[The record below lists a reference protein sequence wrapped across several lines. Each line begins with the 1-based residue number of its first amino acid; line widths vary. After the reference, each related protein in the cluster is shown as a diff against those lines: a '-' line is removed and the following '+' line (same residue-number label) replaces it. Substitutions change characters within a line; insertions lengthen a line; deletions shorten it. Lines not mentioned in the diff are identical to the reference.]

1 MKKISTLLIA
11 LMVAITVKSQTAT
24 PMAQY
29 AGNQMIFNPG
39 FAGAHDLFSAN
50 LSMRTLWT
58 GVPGSPTLVSFN
70 MHAPF
75 IDQRNALGFI
85 YQRET
90 FGPQIVNLVNIT
102 YAYKFHTGPSSF
114 ISLGAQAGLFNSVT
128 DWGLVRFV
136 RHPED
141 PAYGRGQRLRTNAF
155 DMGLGIYFQSENFY
169 LGLSGRHLTSPRFD
183 EISTVANGVA
193 QTVYSHTPRQFFL
206 MGGYN
211 FILTDDFDLRPRFL
225 MRHKYGMPLAVN
237 AGIELVYLNR
247 FGFGANFAS
256 GQRAVSLMASIE
268 VLEGLR
274 VSYAFDMNFGVLR
287 PYQRG
292 SHEILISYSTHVWTR
307 HNDISVR
314 RNWQ

>member
-1 MKKISTLLIA
+1 MFSCFLFA
-11 LMVAITVKSQTAT
+11 GTVKSQTAT

-50 LSMRTLWT
+50 LGVRTLWT
-58 GVPGSPTLVSFN
+58 GVPGSPRLISLN

-85 YQRET
+85 YQREE
-90 FGPQIVNLVNIT
+90 FGPQIVNLVNLT
-102 YAYKFHTGPSSF
+102 YAYKFYTGENSF
-114 ISLGAQAGLFNSVT
+114 ISLGVQAGLFNSIT

-141 PAYGRGQRLRTNAF
+141 PAYGRGQRLPTNAF
-155 DMGLGIYFQSENFY
+155 DIGLGIYFQAENFY
-169 LGLSGRHLTSPRFD
+169 LGFSGRHLTTPKFD
-183 EISTVANGVA
+183 EISLSDNGMGTTVH
-193 QTVYSHTPRQFFL
+193 SHTPRQFFL

-211 FILTDDFDLRPRFL
+211 FILTEDFDLRPRFL
-225 MRHKYGMPLAVN
+225 MRHMYGMPLVVN
-237 AGIELVYLNR
+237 AGVELVYLNR
-247 FGFGANFAS
+247 FGFGTNFAS
-256 GQRAVSLMASIE
+256 GQRAVSLMGSIE
-268 VLEGLR
+268 LFEGLR

-287 PYQRG
+287 PFQRG

-307 HNDISVR
+307 HNDIRVR